1 MAETPAILKRHVA
14 AAVAGNALEFYDFT
28 IYAAFAV
35 EIGHTFF
42 PGTPFVSL
50 ISSLITFGAGFALRP
65 LGAIMIGRY
74 ADKVGRKPAM
84 LFSLTLMGVAIL
96 GLALTPSYAMIGPA
110 APIIV
115 LVWRLMQGFAL
126 GGEVGPTTAYL
137 VEASPPAKRGLYGA
151 WQTGSQNI
159 AFIAGGLIGMTMVQI
174 GGPAGQE
181 AWGWRVAVG
190 LGAVVLP
197 FGLWLRSSLP
207 ETLHHDETPLAF
219 HPARAD
225 LLSHWRIIVLGSG
238 LIAASTV
245 QSYVA
250 TYMTTYAKTTLHM
263 GPSVA
268 LAATLVLGLVGV
280 VGSIIG
286 GVLADRFGRKPMLIW
301 PRLAYMAAAV
311 PAFVL
316 MVKFHNA
323 WALLGAQAALSGLAA
338 LSGGALIVGLT
349 ESLRKEI
356 RGLVMGTVYAASVA
370 LFGGTTQPII
380 AALIQWTGNPLMP
393 AFYVV
398 GFAVIGLIASVLMKE
413 TAHGRAA
420 TMRLIPAE

>member
-1 MAETPAILKRHVA
+1 MTAAPAILKRHVA

-84 LFSLTLMGVAIL
+84 LFSLSLMGVSVL

-115 LVWRLMQGFAL
+115 LAWRLMQGFAL

-137 VEASPPAKRGLYGA
+137 VEASPPSRRGLYGS
-151 WQTGSQNI
+151 WQTASQNI
-159 AFIAGGLIGMTMVQI
+159 AFIAGGLIGMTLVQI
-174 GGPAGQE
+174 AGPAGQE

-190 LGAVVLP
+190 LGAVILP

-207 ETLHHDETPLAF
+207 ETLHHAETPLAF

-225 LLSHWRIIVLGSG
+225 LRSHWRIIVLGSG

-245 QSYVA
+245 QSYVS
-250 TYMTTYAKTTLHM
+250 TYMTTYAKTTLQM

-280 VGSIIG
+280 VGAITG

-301 PRLAYMAAAV
+301 PRLAYMAAVV
-311 PAFVL
+311 PAFIM

-323 WALLGAQAALSGLAA
+323 WALLGAQAILSGLAA
-338 LSGGALIVGLT
+338 LTGGALIVGLT

-356 RGLVMGTVYAASVA
+356 RGLVMGTVYATSVA
-370 LFGGTTQPII
+370 VFGGTTQPII
-380 AALIQWTGNPLMP
+380 AALIHWTDNPLMP
-393 AFYVV
+393 AYYVM
-398 GFAVIGLIASVLMKE
+398 GFAVVGLVASILMKE
-413 TAHGRAA
+413 TAHGPAA
-420 TMRLIPAE
+420 FTRVAPAE